1 MLDWIGNFF
10 GNDWTVAILG
20 AVISG
25 VILIPITYRFT
36 KFLEKSKIPKDVKA
50 ANQEVLNLL
59 SRIISESE
67 IKNMRYIDDLTQSIA
82 RKRSVDY
89 KLLNTP
95 QIFVHDL
102 ILNILETN
110 YMRMNQKDELIQT
123 LYELL
128 QEDDTEFREV
138 KKTTISKK
146 EIALMG
152 LLSIVTI
159 AMLIGGVY
167 LFFKYIVEPFSSKEA
182 NTTPAPII
190 FLLIIAAL
198 FIVGWFENSVYSK
211 GSKKNTMSWSN
222 FFGLE
227 EYDDDE
233 K

>member
-1 MLDWIGNFF
+1 MLDWIGNFL

-36 KFLEKSKIPKDVKA
+36 KFLEKSKIPKEVKA

-82 RKRSVDY
+82 RKRNVDY

-102 ILNILETN
+102 VLNILETN

-128 QEDDTEFREV
+128 EEDDTEYREV
-138 KKTTISKK
+138 EKTTISKK
-146 EIALMG
+146 EIVMMMLVSTVFM
-152 LLSIVTI
+152 S
-159 AMLIGGVY
+159 MLIGSVY
-167 LFFKYIVEPFSSKEA
+167 FLFKYLSDLFSNEGGKISLV
-182 NTTPAPII
+182 PI
-190 FLLIIAAL
+190 FFVLVIATLAS
-198 FIVGWFENSVYSK
+198 VGWIESK
-211 GSKKNTMSWSN
+211 GSKKNKTSLSN